1 MNNTTDVGYFIFT
14 IILVGC
20 SLTALV
26 LYLLYK
32 HRVKS
37 KSTRLKTLNEI
48 NTQYIFHTD
57 IWSLTYN
64 VSTETKRQFDR
75 FDFNGYL
82 QAVIKENKAQY
93 TDMID
98 KCEENLEKYSDYIS
112 KIQLISIGSI
122 SKDAK
127 RCGLG
132 VSLYKIIEDKLMKSS
147 TQNPLRNFSVEC
159 RLSYISPKGRNHYF
173 KSHIFTYDD
182 IKNAFKNAERQIV
195 TKEGI
200 AYERALV
207 TDSMRYDILRRD
219 GFRCQ
224 ICGASQKDGVTL
236 HVDHIVPVSKGGRS
250 VPSNLRTL
258 CERCN
263 MGKSN
268 KYDPNGLN

>member
-1 MNNTTDVGYFIFT
+1 MNNSTDVVVFLFAV
-14 IILVGC
+14 LLFGC
-20 SLTALV
+20 SLTIPV
-26 LYLLYK
+26 LYFAFRYQ
-32 HRVKS
+32 VKV
-37 KSTRLKTLNEI
+37 KSTRLKVLAFI
-48 NTQYIFHTD
+48 NTQYKFHTD
-57 IWSLTYN
+57 ICSLTYN

-82 QAVIKENKAQY
+82 QAVIKENKTQY
-93 TDMID
+93 TTMIE
-98 KCEENLEKYSDYIS
+98 KCEDNSLKYSEYIS
-112 KIQLISIGSI
+112 KIQLISKDSI
-122 SKDAK
+122 SNDAK
-127 RCGLG
+127 RSGLS
-132 VSLYKIIEDKLMKSS
+132 VSLYKNLEDKLMKAS
-147 TQNPLRNFSVEC
+147 TQNPLTSFSVSC
-159 RLSYISPKGRNHYF
+159 SLHYISPKGRNHYYTN
-173 KSHIFTYDD
+173 HIYTYDD
-182 IKNAFKNAERQIV
+182 IKNTYKNAERQIV

-207 TDSMRYDILRRD
+207 TDSMRYDILKRD

-263 MGKSN
+263 KGKSN